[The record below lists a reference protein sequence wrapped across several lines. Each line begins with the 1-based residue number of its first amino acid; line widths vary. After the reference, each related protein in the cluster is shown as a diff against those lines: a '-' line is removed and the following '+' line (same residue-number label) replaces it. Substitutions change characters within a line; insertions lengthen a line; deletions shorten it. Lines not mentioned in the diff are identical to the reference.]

1 MKLKVQI
8 IILISLVV
16 KCVCELQFAN
26 VKFANYFDPFD
37 ECEKNSFAEID
48 RFYKIV

>member
-1 MKLKVQI
+1 MMLYGQK
-8 IILISLVV
+8 SLVV